1 MLNIL
6 PLHQYCEISG
16 ESQTAVIKR
25 IERGI
30 WIVGQHVIK
39 IPNVRERWIDI
50 IEVEKWAR
58 KNKKTRV

>member
-6 PLHQYCEISG
+6 PLHRYCEISG
-16 ESQTAVIKR
+16 ESRTAVIKR

-30 WIVGQHVIK
+30 WIIGQHVIK
-39 IPNVRERWIDI
+39 IPNVRERWIDT

-58 KNKKTRV
+58 EIR